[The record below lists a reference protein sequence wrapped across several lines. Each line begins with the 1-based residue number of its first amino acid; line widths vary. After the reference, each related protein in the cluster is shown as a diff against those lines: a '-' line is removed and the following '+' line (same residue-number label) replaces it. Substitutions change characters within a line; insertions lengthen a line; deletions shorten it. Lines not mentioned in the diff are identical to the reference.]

1 MIDFLYSWPEWVV
14 ILIVAVGLFTLS
26 LLIYAILDGL
36 WKGFKELIQRLIY
49 FAHRKTRFH
58 RKPIAKCYCRDCEN
72 WHPHEC
78 KTEGKCWGHSIM
90 GVTADEWF
98 CWDAT
103 PRKTERN
110 DI

>member
-1 MIDFLYSWPEWVV
+1 MIDFLCSLPEWIAILVV
-14 ILIVAVGLFTLS
+14 AMGIFTLC
-26 LLIYAILDGL
+26 LLLYAIIDGL
-36 WKGFKELIQRLIY
+36 WKSFKELIQRLIY
-49 FAHRKTRFH
+49 FVHRKTRFN

-78 KTEGKCWGHSIM
+78 KTEGTCWAHYQWT
-90 GVTADEWF
+90 TADEWF

-103 PRKTERN
+103 PRKTERD